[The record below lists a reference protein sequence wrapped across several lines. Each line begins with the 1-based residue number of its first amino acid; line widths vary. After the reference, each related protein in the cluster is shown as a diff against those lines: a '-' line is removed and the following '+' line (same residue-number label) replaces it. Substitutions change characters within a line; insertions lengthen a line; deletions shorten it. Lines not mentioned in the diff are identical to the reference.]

1 MCRSI
6 ETSLA
11 TFGVSAV
18 CVAYI
23 LYRASR
29 TPPVTPSADGVTG
42 VHLRWLAAFVLTFAS
57 IQLVDAAL
65 WWTIRCGRRDL
76 NRIVSVTV
84 LPLVLMAE
92 PLVAYYGAAYATG
105 GRCRVAAYEWALW
118 CYVAV
123 SAAAWVGTCEW
134 TEPCDADG
142 GYLMWCGGPPAHHP
156 DTIGAT
162 GAVFRVLFL
171 FFLLAPFYACFP
183 PGYLRA
189 LVLGLGT
196 ATFVLS
202 FRHVTFGTR
211 WCWGS
216 NAISVFIALVLF
228 LGRS

>member
-1 MCRSI
+1 
-6 ETSLA
+6 
-11 TFGVSAV
+11 
-18 CVAYI
+18 
-23 LYRASR
+23 
-29 TPPVTPSADGVTG
+29 
-42 VHLRWLAAFVLTFAS
+42 
-57 IQLVDAAL
+57 
-65 WWTIRCGRRDL
+65 
-76 NRIVSVTV
+76 
-84 LPLVLMAE
+84 
-92 PLVAYYGAAYATG
+92 
-105 GRCRVAAYEWALW
+105 
-118 CYVAV
+118 
-123 SAAAWVGTCEW
+123 
-134 TEPCDADG
+134 
-142 GYLMWCGGPPAHHP
+142 MWCGGPPAHHP